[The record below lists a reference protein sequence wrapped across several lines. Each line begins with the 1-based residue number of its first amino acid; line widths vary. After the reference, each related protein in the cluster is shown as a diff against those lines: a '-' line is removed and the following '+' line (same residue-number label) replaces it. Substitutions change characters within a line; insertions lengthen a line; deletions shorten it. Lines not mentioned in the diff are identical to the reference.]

1 MTDWSNSVRF
11 FLALDL
17 NVLCFDIPGFLST
30 VYMDAWHDEGGRQYF
45 WNFLLKTLLFG
56 KFKIRTDFLLEP
68 FLHLVHASSKDFENG
83 TR

>member
-1 MTDWSNSVRF
+1 MDWSNSVRF

-56 KFKIRTDFLLEP
+56 KFKIRTDF
-68 FLHLVHASSKDFENG
+68 FAG
-83 TR
+83 TFSTFGACFVKKF